1 MINEIEMSIP
11 ILLKGVMETFQSI
24 LRTSIYEGS
33 FTEEEMEVRLEGKK
47 QLRKA
52 LRTCTFGD
60 SYAKIFV
67 KDYIRDILIK
77 KYEISKDNIDD
88 ILPFGKKQ
96 ELGAEDKFAIML
108 YLMKE
113 KYKENTLEWFIEEY
127 HLSEPKIKEDG
138 QLYYEITE
146 NEIHSIYDT
155 TFDFNLHFHDKIDI
169 LTQKIYQMYKGNGVI
184 DEIRDMKI
192 DGVSGGVSGVSAQSR
207 ENLPMSYESVWL
219 FFQGKSIRLSFLSF
233 GSEKELIRVCKNIG
247 RYGNQGQLSETRGY
261 VVNEMMDGSR
271 ISVARPPF
279 SESWVFFVRKFDN
292 ILQSDIQGLIQDK
305 QGDMPICIMKWLI
318 KGCQVTGVT
327 GEQGVGKST
336 LLVAL
341 IQFIAPI
348 YNLRIHELSF
358 ELHLRKIYPERNIVS
373 FRETST
379 TTGQEGL
386 DFAKK
391 TDGTVSI
398 LGEVASAPVA
408 NWLVQMS
415 MAASLFTLFTH
426 HAKTAEGLVLS
437 LRNALLQ
444 EGGFQNERIA
454 TEQVVDTIN
463 FDIHMKKSEK
473 GHRYIERITE
483 IIPLKESMIQS
494 DLSGAIFTTQDIVVF
509 KEESYH
515 FVQNIS
521 DGAIQRINKH
531 LSEEDQEKFRFDL
544 MEWRK
549 YELLSI

>member
-1 MINEIEMSIP
+1 MKFGIN
-11 ILLKGVMETFQSI
+11 
-24 LRTSIYEGS
+24 
-33 FTEEEMEVRLEGKK
+33 
-47 QLRKA
+47 
-52 LRTCTFGD
+52 
-60 SYAKIFV
+60 
-67 KDYIRDILIK
+67 
-77 KYEISKDNIDD
+77 
-88 ILPFGKKQ
+88 
-96 ELGAEDKFAIML
+96 
-108 YLMKE
+108 
-113 KYKENTLEWFIEEY
+113 YKT
-127 HLSEPKIKEDG
+127 K
-138 QLYYEITE
+138 
-146 NEIHSIYDT
+146 
-155 TFDFNLHFHDKIDI
+155 
-169 LTQKIYQMYKGNGVI
+169 M
-184 DEIRDMKI
+184 
-192 DGVSGGVSGVSAQSR
+192 
-207 ENLPMSYESVWL
+207 
-219 FFQGKSIRLSFLSF
+219 
-233 GSEKELIRVCKNIG
+233 CK
-247 RYGNQGQLSETRGY
+247 
-261 VVNEMMDGSR
+261 
-271 ISVARPPF
+271 
-279 SESWVFFVRKFDN
+279 
-292 ILQSDIQGLIQDK
+292 
-305 QGDMPICIMKWLI
+305 
-318 KGCQVTGVT
+318 
-327 GEQGVGKST
+327 
-336 LLVAL
+336 
-341 IQFIAPI
+341 
-348 YNLRIHELSF
+348 
-358 ELHLRKIYPERNIVS
+358 
-373 FRETST
+373 
-379 TTGQEGL
+379 L

-509 KEESYH
+509 KEGSYH